1 MFINNVKVSKCA
13 FYYSL
18 KMIITLNSKEAT
30 PKPLAAPE
38 PANPIKCSLP
48 MFVANKEAP
57 T

>member
-1 MFINNVKVSKCA
+1 MEKVT
-13 FYYSL
+13 F
-18 KMIITLNSKEAT
+18 NSNAPT

-48 MFVANKEAP
+48 ILLANKLAP